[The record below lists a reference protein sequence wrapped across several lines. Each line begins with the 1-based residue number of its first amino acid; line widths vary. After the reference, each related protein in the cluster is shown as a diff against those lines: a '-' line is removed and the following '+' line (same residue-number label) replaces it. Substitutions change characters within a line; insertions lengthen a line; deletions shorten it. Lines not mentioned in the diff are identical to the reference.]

1 MIKFNKLKLEELT
14 SDNIRDEYILYDS
27 SASDYRYQ
35 MAEDEEFYL
44 GEQLTE
50 SQKEYLH
57 SVGQP
62 AESNNKI
69 RPAVEQVLANIASS
83 APEWDI
89 YPVGKMDGALASLY
103 NELVDNVWF
112 ASDGDIQFRKV
123 CKDFIVK
130 GVGYFYIYP
139 DWNEDAG
146 LGAVRFK
153 RFAPECVYVDPN
165 CTLPDFSD
173 ATSMIY
179 SDLHTKESLK
189 VSFPEVADK
198 IDDAMEDQDT
208 NYESTGK
215 YSADDIMGRADIPD
229 DHQPKIRKYIRFTK
243 VAVPYVLVT
252 ETTTGFNQS
261 YNEEQ
266 YKELSSDK
274 NYETLLKE
282 NAITEKL
289 TYRTHI
295 RETCVIGDF
304 VYYDDGL
311 PISHYPIVPATNEH
325 IGTPFSAGDVRH
337 AKSPQRMLN
346 RTEAL
351 LIAHTNATTNF
362 KLVVEDGA
370 IEPEE
375 LDRWNIPNAVITAN
389 PGAIREGKIKEF
401 APPAVSSQLYTE
413 KQRYELDIE
422 QVFGAYKFSQGQGQ
436 GSPGTVGEAQMMD
449 EAIARKQNWKVLP
462 IYDMLT
468 KAGKIVVEWIPHVY
482 NQQRVLRIATEYGGK
497 KEITANMPQLDA
509 KTGAIEKMFDLVA
522 TTVDIRVVVGSTRAK
537 SPQAELQKD
546 LALLNVGI
554 YDKTQVILNM
564 KTDVDKESLINRH
577 GEIAQLQSQLQGLS
591 EQNQK
596 LQGDLQTR
604 ERELFH
610 SNMRA
615 EVSEAT
621 KPVAKAQAELQA
633 KSKLEKERRSL
644 ETKKVA
650 DSLQNN
656 ASAVNSTQRAPN

>member
-1 MIKFNKLKLEELT
+1 MIKFNKLKLEELEAHH
-14 SDNIRDEYILYDS
+14 IRDEFVLYDS
-27 SASDYRYQ
+27 SADEYRYQ
-35 MAEDEEFYL
+35 MTEDEEFYL

-50 SQKEYLH
+50 AQKEYLQ

-69 RPAVEQVLANIASS
+69 RPAVEQVLANIASAS
-83 APEWDI
+83 PEWDI
-89 YPVGKMDGALASLY
+89 HPVGKMDGPLASLY
-103 NELVDNVWF
+103 NELVDNIWYS
-112 ASDGDIQFRKV
+112 SDGDIQFRKV
-123 CKDFIVK
+123 CKDYIVK
-130 GVGYFYIYP
+130 GISYFYVYP
-139 DWNEDAG
+139 DWNADSG
-146 LGAVRFK
+146 LGGVRFK

-173 ATSMIY
+173 AVSIIY
-179 SDLHTKESLK
+179 SDVHTKESLK
-189 VSFPEVADK
+189 VSFPDVADE
-198 IDDAMEDQDT
+198 IDNCLEDQDT

-215 YSADDIMGRADIPD
+215 YSADDIMTRADVPE
-229 DHQPKIRKYIRFTK
+229 DHQPKVRKYIRFTK

-252 ETTTGFNQS
+252 ETTTGYNQS

-266 YKELSSDK
+266 YKELTKDK
-274 NYETLLKE
+274 NYEKLLKE
-282 NAITEKL
+282 NAISEKL
-289 TYRTHI
+289 TYRTHV

-304 VYYDDGL
+304 IYYDDVL
-311 PISHYPIVPATNEH
+311 PISHYPIVPACNEH
-325 IGTPFSAGDVRH
+325 VGTPFPAGDVRH

-422 QVFGAYKFSQGQGQ
+422 QVFGAYKFQQGQGQ
-436 GSPGTVGEAQMMD
+436 GAPGTVGEAQMMD

-462 IYDMLT
+462 VYDMLT

-482 NQQRVLRIATEYGGK
+482 NQQRVLRIATEYGQK
-497 KEITANMPQLDA
+497 KEVTANMPQLDA
-509 KTGAIEKMFDLVA
+509 KTGAIERMFDLVA
-522 TTVDIRVVVGSTRAK
+522 TQVDIRVVVGSTRAK
-537 SPQAELQKD
+537 SPQADLQKD

-564 KTDVDKESLINRH
+564 KTDVDKESLIKRH
-577 GEIAQLQSQLQGLS
+577 SEIAQLQSQLQGLA
-591 EQNQK
+591 EENKK

-633 KSKLEKERRSL
+633 KSKLEKERRAL

-656 ASAVNSTQRAPN
+656 VSTVNSTKEPLN

>member
-1 MIKFNKLKLEELT
+1 MIKFNKLKLEELEAHH
-14 SDNIRDEYILYDS
+14 IRDEFVLYDS
-27 SASDYRYQ
+27 SADEYRYQ
-35 MAEDEEFYL
+35 MTEDEEFYL

-50 SQKEYLH
+50 AQKEYLQ

-69 RPAVEQVLANIASS
+69 RPAVEQVLANIASAS
-83 APEWDI
+83 PEWDI
-89 YPVGKMDGALASLY
+89 HPVGKMDGPLASLY
-103 NELVDNVWF
+103 NELVDNIWYS
-112 ASDGDIQFRKV
+112 SDGDIQFRKV
-123 CKDFIVK
+123 CKDYIVK
-130 GVGYFYIYP
+130 GISYFYVYP
-139 DWNEDAG
+139 DWNADSG
-146 LGAVRFK
+146 LGGVRFK

-173 ATSMIY
+173 AVSIIY
-179 SDLHTKESLK
+179 SDVHTKESLK
-189 VSFPEVADK
+189 VSFPDVADE
-198 IDDAMEDQDT
+198 IDDCLEDQDT

-215 YSADDIMGRADIPD
+215 YSADDIMTRADVPE
-229 DHQPKIRKYIRFTK
+229 DHQPKVRKYIRFTK

-252 ETTTGFNQS
+252 ETTTGYNQS

-266 YKELSSDK
+266 YKELTKDK
-274 NYETLLKE
+274 NYEKLLKE
-282 NAITEKL
+282 NAISEKL
-289 TYRTHI
+289 TYRTHV

-304 VYYDDGL
+304 IYYDDVL
-311 PISHYPIVPATNEH
+311 PISHYPIVPACNEH
-325 IGTPFSAGDVRH
+325 VGTPFPAGDVRH

-422 QVFGAYKFSQGQGQ
+422 QVFGAYKFQQGQGQ
-436 GSPGTVGEAQMMD
+436 GAPGTVGEAQMMD

-462 IYDMLT
+462 VYDMLT

-482 NQQRVLRIATEYGGK
+482 NQQRVLRIATEYGQK
-497 KEITANMPQLDA
+497 KEVTANMPQLDA
-509 KTGAIEKMFDLVA
+509 KTGAIERMFDLVA
-522 TTVDIRVVVGSTRAK
+522 TQVDIRVVVGSTRAK
-537 SPQAELQKD
+537 SPQADLQKD

-564 KTDVDKESLINRH
+564 KTDVDKESLIKRH
-577 GEIAQLQSQLQGLS
+577 SEIAQLQSQLQGLA
-591 EQNQK
+591 EENKK

-633 KSKLEKERRSL
+633 KSKLEKERRAL

-656 ASAVNSTQRAPN
+656 VSTVNSTQEPLN

>member
-1 MIKFNKLKLEELT
+1 MIKFNKLKLEELEAHH
-14 SDNIRDEYILYDS
+14 IRDEFVLYDS
-27 SASDYRYQ
+27 SADEYRYQ
-35 MAEDEEFYL
+35 MTEDEEFYL

-50 SQKEYLH
+50 AQKEYLQ

-69 RPAVEQVLANIASS
+69 RPAVEQVLANIASAS
-83 APEWDI
+83 PEWDI
-89 YPVGKMDGALASLY
+89 HPVGKMDGPLASLY
-103 NELVDNVWF
+103 NELVDNIWYS
-112 ASDGDIQFRKV
+112 SDGDIQFRKV
-123 CKDFIVK
+123 CKDYIVK
-130 GVGYFYIYP
+130 GIGYFYVYP
-139 DWNEDAG
+139 DWNADSG
-146 LGAVRFK
+146 LGGVRFK

-173 ATSMIY
+173 AVSIIY
-179 SDLHTKESLK
+179 SDVHTKESLK
-189 VSFPEVADK
+189 VSFPDVADE
-198 IDDAMEDQDT
+198 IDDCLEDQDT

-215 YSADDIMGRADIPD
+215 YSADDIMTRADVPE
-229 DHQPKIRKYIRFTK
+229 DHQPKVRKYIRFTK

-252 ETTTGFNQS
+252 ETTTGYNQS

-266 YKELSSDK
+266 YKELTKDK
-274 NYETLLKE
+274 NYEKLLKE
-282 NAITEKL
+282 NAISEKL
-289 TYRTHI
+289 TYRTHV

-304 VYYDDGL
+304 IYYDDVL
-311 PISHYPIVPATNEH
+311 PISHYPIVPACNEH
-325 IGTPFSAGDVRH
+325 VGTPFPAGDVRH

-422 QVFGAYKFSQGQGQ
+422 QVFGAYKFQQGQGQ
-436 GSPGTVGEAQMMD
+436 GAPGTVGEAQMMD

-462 IYDMLT
+462 VYDMLT

-482 NQQRVLRIATEYGGK
+482 NQQRVLRIATEYGQK
-497 KEITANMPQLDA
+497 KEVTANMPQLDA
-509 KTGAIEKMFDLVA
+509 KTGAIERMFDLVA
-522 TTVDIRVVVGSTRAK
+522 TQVDIRVVVGSTRAK
-537 SPQAELQKD
+537 SPQADLQKD

-564 KTDVDKESLINRH
+564 KTDVDKESLIKRH
-577 GEIAQLQSQLQGLS
+577 SEIAQLQSQLQGLA
-591 EQNQK
+591 EENKK

-633 KSKLEKERRSL
+633 KSKLEKERRAL

-656 ASAVNSTQRAPN
+656 VSTVNSTQEPLN

>member
-1 MIKFNKLKLEELT
+1 MIKFNKLKLEELEAHH
-14 SDNIRDEYILYDS
+14 IRDEFILYDS
-27 SASDYRYQ
+27 SADEYRYQ
-35 MAEDEEFYL
+35 MTEDEEFYL

-50 SQKEYLH
+50 AQKEYLQ

-69 RPAVEQVLANIASS
+69 RPAVEQVLANIASAS
-83 APEWDI
+83 PEWDI
-89 YPVGKMDGALASLY
+89 HPIGKMDGPLASLY
-103 NELVDNVWF
+103 NELVDNVWYS
-112 ASDGDIQFRKV
+112 SDGDIQFRKV
-123 CKDFIVK
+123 CKDYIVK
-130 GVGYFYIYP
+130 GIGYFYVYP
-139 DWNEDAG
+139 DWNSDSG
-146 LGAVRFK
+146 LGGVRFK

-173 ATSMIY
+173 AVSIVY
-179 SDLHTKESLK
+179 SDVHTKESLK
-189 VSFPEVADK
+189 VSFPDVADK
-198 IDDAMEDQDT
+198 IDDCLEDQDT

-215 YSADDIMGRADIPD
+215 YSADDIMTRADVPE
-229 DHQPKIRKYIRFTK
+229 DHQPKVRKYIRFTK

-252 ETTTGFNQS
+252 ETTTGYNQS

-266 YKELSSDK
+266 YKELTKDK
-274 NYETLLKE
+274 NYEKLLKE
-282 NAITEKL
+282 NAISEKL

-304 VYYDDGL
+304 IYYDDVL
-311 PISHYPIVPATNEH
+311 PISHYPIVPACNEH
-325 IGTPFSAGDVRH
+325 VGTPFPAGDVRH

-422 QVFGAYKFSQGQGQ
+422 QVFGAYKFQQGQGQ
-436 GSPGTVGEAQMMD
+436 GAPGTVGEAQMMD
-449 EAIARKQNWKVLP
+449 EAISRKQNWKVLP
-462 IYDMLT
+462 VYDMLT

-482 NQQRVLRIATEYGGK
+482 NQQRVLRIATEYGQK
-497 KEITANMPQLDA
+497 KEVTANMPQLDA
-509 KTGAIEKMFDLVA
+509 KTGAIERMFDLVA
-522 TTVDIRVVVGSTRAK
+522 TSVDIRVVVGSTRAK
-537 SPQAELQKD
+537 SPQADLQKD

-577 GEIAQLQSQLQGLS
+577 SEIAQLQSQLQGLA
-591 EQNQK
+591 EQNKK

-633 KSKLEKERRSL
+633 KSKLEKERRAL

-656 ASAVNSTQRAPN
+656 VSTVNSTQEPLN

>member
-1 MIKFNKLKLEELT
+1 MIKFNKLKLEELEAHH
-14 SDNIRDEYILYDS
+14 IRDEFVLYDS
-27 SASDYRYQ
+27 SADEYRYQ
-35 MAEDEEFYL
+35 MTEDEEFYL

-50 SQKEYLH
+50 AQKEYLQ

-69 RPAVEQVLANIASS
+69 RPAVEQVLANIASAS
-83 APEWDI
+83 PEWDI
-89 YPVGKMDGALASLY
+89 HPVGKMDGPLASLY
-103 NELVDNVWF
+103 NELVDNIWYS
-112 ASDGDIQFRKV
+112 SDGDIQFRKV
-123 CKDFIVK
+123 CKDYIVK
-130 GVGYFYIYP
+130 GISYFYVYP
-139 DWNEDAG
+139 DWNADSG
-146 LGAVRFK
+146 LGGVRFK

-173 ATSMIY
+173 AVSIIY
-179 SDLHTKESLK
+179 SDVHTKESLK
-189 VSFPEVADK
+189 VSFPDVADK
-198 IDDAMEDQDT
+198 IDDCLEDQDT

-215 YSADDIMGRADIPD
+215 YSADDIMTRADVPE
-229 DHQPKIRKYIRFTK
+229 DHQPKVRKYIRFTK

-252 ETTTGFNQS
+252 ETTTGYNQS

-266 YKELSSDK
+266 YKELTKDK
-274 NYETLLKE
+274 NYEKLLKE
-282 NAITEKL
+282 NAISEKL
-289 TYRTHI
+289 TYRTHV

-304 VYYDDGL
+304 IYYDDVL
-311 PISHYPIVPATNEH
+311 PISHYPIVPACNEH
-325 IGTPFSAGDVRH
+325 VGTPFPAGDVRH

-422 QVFGAYKFSQGQGQ
+422 QVFGAYKFQQGQGQ
-436 GSPGTVGEAQMMD
+436 GAPGTVGEAQMMD

-462 IYDMLT
+462 VYDMLT

-482 NQQRVLRIATEYGGK
+482 NQQRVLRIATEYGQK
-497 KEITANMPQLDA
+497 KEVTANMPQLDA
-509 KTGAIEKMFDLVA
+509 KTGAIERMFDLVA
-522 TTVDIRVVVGSTRAK
+522 TQVDIRVVVGSTRAK
-537 SPQAELQKD
+537 SPQADLQKD

-564 KTDVDKESLINRH
+564 KTDVDKESLIKRH
-577 GEIAQLQSQLQGLS
+577 SEIAQLQSQLEGLA
-591 EQNQK
+591 EQNKK

-633 KSKLEKERRSL
+633 KSKLEKERRAL

-656 ASAVNSTQRAPN
+656 VSTVNSTQEPLN

>member
-1 MIKFNKLKLEELT
+1 MIKFNKLKLEELEAHH
-14 SDNIRDEYILYDS
+14 IRDEFVLYDS
-27 SASDYRYQ
+27 SADEYRYQ
-35 MAEDEEFYL
+35 MTEDEEFYL

-50 SQKEYLH
+50 AQKEYLQ

-69 RPAVEQVLANIASS
+69 RPAVEQVLANIASAS
-83 APEWDI
+83 PEWDI
-89 YPVGKMDGALASLY
+89 HPVGKMDGPLASLY
-103 NELVDNVWF
+103 NELVDNIWYS
-112 ASDGDIQFRKV
+112 SDGDVQFRKV
-123 CKDFIVK
+123 CKDYIVK
-130 GVGYFYIYP
+130 GVSYFYVYP
-139 DWNEDAG
+139 DWNADSG
-146 LGAVRFK
+146 LGGVRFK

-173 ATSMIY
+173 AVSIIY
-179 SDLHTKESLK
+179 SDVHTKESLK
-189 VSFPEVADK
+189 VSFPDVADE
-198 IDDAMEDQDT
+198 IDNCLEDQDT

-215 YSADDIMGRADIPD
+215 YSADDIMTRADVPE
-229 DHQPKIRKYIRFTK
+229 DHQPKVRKYIRFTK

-252 ETTTGFNQS
+252 ETTTGYNQS

-266 YKELSSDK
+266 YKELTKDK
-274 NYETLLKE
+274 NYEKLLKE
-282 NAITEKL
+282 NAISEKL
-289 TYRTHI
+289 TYRTHV

-304 VYYDDGL
+304 IYYDDIL
-311 PISHYPIVPATNEH
+311 PISHYPIVPACNEH
-325 IGTPFSAGDVRH
+325 VGTPFPAGDVRH

-422 QVFGAYKFSQGQGQ
+422 QVFGAYKFQQGQGQ
-436 GSPGTVGEAQMMD
+436 GAPGTVGEAQMMD

-462 IYDMLT
+462 VYDMLT

-482 NQQRVLRIATEYGGK
+482 NQQRVLRISTEYGQK
-497 KEITANMPQLDA
+497 KEVTANMPQLDA
-509 KTGAIEKMFDLVA
+509 KTGAIERMFDLVA
-522 TTVDIRVVVGSTRAK
+522 TQVDIRVVVGSTRAK
-537 SPQAELQKD
+537 SPQADLQKD

-564 KTDVDKESLINRH
+564 KTDVDKESLIKRH
-577 GEIAQLQSQLQGLS
+577 SEIAELRSQLQGLA
-591 EQNQK
+591 EQNKK

-633 KSKLEKERRSL
+633 KSKLEKERRAL

-656 ASAVNSTQRAPN
+656 ASTVNSTQGAPN

>member
-1 MIKFNKLKLEELT
+1 MIKFNKLKLEELEAHH
-14 SDNIRDEYILYDS
+14 IRDEFVLYDS
-27 SASDYRYQ
+27 SADEYRYQ
-35 MAEDEEFYL
+35 MTEDEEFYL

-50 SQKEYLH
+50 AQKEYLQ

-69 RPAVEQVLANIASS
+69 RPAVEQVLANIASAS
-83 APEWDI
+83 PEWDI
-89 YPVGKMDGALASLY
+89 HPVGKMDGPLASLY
-103 NELVDNVWF
+103 NELVDNIWYS
-112 ASDGDIQFRKV
+112 SDGDIQFRKV
-123 CKDFIVK
+123 CKDYIVK
-130 GVGYFYIYP
+130 GISYFYVYP
-139 DWNEDAG
+139 DWNADSG
-146 LGAVRFK
+146 LGGVRFK

-173 ATSMIY
+173 AVSIIY
-179 SDLHTKESLK
+179 SDVHTKESLK
-189 VSFPEVADK
+189 VSFPDVADE
-198 IDDAMEDQDT
+198 IDDCLEDQDT

-215 YSADDIMGRADIPD
+215 YSADDIMTRADVPE
-229 DHQPKIRKYIRFTK
+229 DHQPKVRKYIRFTK

-252 ETTTGFNQS
+252 ETTTGYNQS

-266 YKELSSDK
+266 YKELTKDK
-274 NYETLLKE
+274 NYEKLLKE
-282 NAITEKL
+282 NAISEKL
-289 TYRTHI
+289 TYRTHV

-304 VYYDDGL
+304 IYYDDVL
-311 PISHYPIVPATNEH
+311 PISHYPIVPACNEH
-325 IGTPFSAGDVRH
+325 VGTPFPAGDVRH

-422 QVFGAYKFSQGQGQ
+422 QVFGAYKFQQGQGQ
-436 GSPGTVGEAQMMD
+436 GAPGTVGEAQMMD

-462 IYDMLT
+462 VYDMLT

-482 NQQRVLRIATEYGGK
+482 NQQRVLRIATEYGQK
-497 KEITANMPQLDA
+497 KEVTANMPQLDA
-509 KTGAIEKMFDLVA
+509 KTGAIERMFDLVA
-522 TTVDIRVVVGSTRAK
+522 TQVDIRVVVGSTRAK
-537 SPQAELQKD
+537 SPQADLQKD

-564 KTDVDKESLINRH
+564 KTDVDKESLIKRH
-577 GEIAQLQSQLQGLS
+577 SEIAQLQSQLQGLA
-591 EQNQK
+591 EENKK

-633 KSKLEKERRSL
+633 KSILEKERRAL

-656 ASAVNSTQRAPN
+656 VSTVNSTQEPLN

>member
-1 MIKFNKLKLEELT
+1 MIKFNKLKLEDLEAHH
-14 SDNIRDEYILYDS
+14 IRDEFVLYDS
-27 SASDYRYQ
+27 SADEYRYQ
-35 MAEDEEFYL
+35 MTEDEEFYL

-50 SQKEYLH
+50 AQKEYLQ

-69 RPAVEQVLANIASS
+69 RPAVEQVLANIASAS
-83 APEWDI
+83 PEWDI
-89 YPVGKMDGALASLY
+89 HPIGKMDGPLASLY
-103 NELVDNVWF
+103 NELVDNVWYS
-112 ASDGDIQFRKV
+112 SDGDIQFRKV
-123 CKDFIVK
+123 CKDYIVK
-130 GVGYFYIYP
+130 GIGYFYVYP
-139 DWNEDAG
+139 DWNSDSG
-146 LGAVRFK
+146 LGGVRFK

-173 ATSMIY
+173 AVSIIY
-179 SDLHTKESLK
+179 SDVHTKESLK
-189 VSFPEVADK
+189 VSFPDVADK
-198 IDDAMEDQDT
+198 IDDCLEDQDT

-215 YSADDIMGRADIPD
+215 YSADDIMTRADVPE
-229 DHQPKIRKYIRFTK
+229 DHQPKVRKYIRFTK

-252 ETTTGFNQS
+252 ETTTGYNQS

-266 YKELSSDK
+266 YKELTKDK
-274 NYETLLKE
+274 NYEKLLKE
-282 NAITEKL
+282 NAISEKL
-289 TYRTHI
+289 TYRTHV

-304 VYYDDGL
+304 IYYDDVL
-311 PISHYPIVPATNEH
+311 PISHYPIVPACNEH
-325 IGTPFSAGDVRH
+325 VGTPFPAGDVRH

-422 QVFGAYKFSQGQGQ
+422 QVFGAYKFQQGQGQ
-436 GSPGTVGEAQMMD
+436 GAPGTVGEAQMMD
-449 EAIARKQNWKVLP
+449 EAISRKQNWKVLP
-462 IYDMLT
+462 VYDMLT

-482 NQQRVLRIATEYGGK
+482 NQQRVLRIATEYGQK
-497 KEITANMPQLDA
+497 KEVTANMPQLDA
-509 KTGAIEKMFDLVA
+509 KTGAIERMFDLVA
-522 TTVDIRVVVGSTRAK
+522 TSVDIRVVVGSTRAK
-537 SPQAELQKD
+537 SPQADLQKD

-577 GEIAQLQSQLQGLS
+577 SEIAQLQSQLQGLA
-591 EQNQK
+591 EQNKK

-633 KSKLEKERRSL
+633 KSKLEKERRAL

-656 ASAVNSTQRAPN
+656 VSTVNSTQEPLN

>member
-1 MIKFNKLKLEELT
+1 MIKFNKLKLEELEAHH
-14 SDNIRDEYILYDS
+14 IRDEFVLYDS
-27 SASDYRYQ
+27 SADEYRYQ
-35 MAEDEEFYL
+35 MTEDEEFYL

-50 SQKEYLH
+50 AQKEYLQ

-69 RPAVEQVLANIASS
+69 RPAVEQVLANIASAS
-83 APEWDI
+83 PEWDI
-89 YPVGKMDGALASLY
+89 HPVGKMDGPLASLY
-103 NELVDNVWF
+103 NELVDNIWYS
-112 ASDGDIQFRKV
+112 SDGDIQFRKV
-123 CKDFIVK
+123 CKDYIVK
-130 GVGYFYIYP
+130 GISYFYVYP
-139 DWNEDAG
+139 DWNADSG
-146 LGAVRFK
+146 LGGVRFK

-173 ATSMIY
+173 AVSIIY
-179 SDLHTKESLK
+179 SDVHTKESLK
-189 VSFPEVADK
+189 VSFPDVADE
-198 IDDAMEDQDT
+198 IDDCLEDQDT

-215 YSADDIMGRADIPD
+215 YSADDIMTRADVPE
-229 DHQPKIRKYIRFTK
+229 DHQPKVRKYIRFTK

-252 ETTTGFNQS
+252 ETTTGYNQS

-266 YKELSSDK
+266 YKELTKDK
-274 NYETLLKE
+274 NYEKLLKE
-282 NAITEKL
+282 NAISEKL
-289 TYRTHI
+289 TYRTHV

-304 VYYDDGL
+304 IYYDDVL
-311 PISHYPIVPATNEH
+311 PISHYPIVPACNEH
-325 IGTPFSAGDVRH
+325 VGTPFPAGDVRH

-422 QVFGAYKFSQGQGQ
+422 QVFGAYKFQQGQGQ
-436 GSPGTVGEAQMMD
+436 GAPGTVGEAQMMD

-462 IYDMLT
+462 VYDMLT

-482 NQQRVLRIATEYGGK
+482 NQQRVLRIATEYGQK
-497 KEITANMPQLDA
+497 KEVTANMPQLDA
-509 KTGAIEKMFDLVA
+509 KTGAIERMFDLVA
-522 TTVDIRVVVGSTRAK
+522 TQVDIRVVVGSTRAK
-537 SPQAELQKD
+537 SPQADLQKD

-564 KTDVDKESLINRH
+564 KTDVDKESLIKRH
-577 GEIAQLQSQLQGLS
+577 SEIAQLQSQLEGLA
-591 EQNQK
+591 EQNKK

-633 KSKLEKERRSL
+633 KSKLEKERRAL

-656 ASAVNSTQRAPN
+656 VSTVNSTQEPLN

>member
-1 MIKFNKLKLEELT
+1 MIKFNKLKLEELEAHH
-14 SDNIRDEYILYDS
+14 IRDEFVLYDS
-27 SASDYRYQ
+27 SADEYRYQ
-35 MAEDEEFYL
+35 MTEDEEFYL

-50 SQKEYLH
+50 AQKEYLQ

-69 RPAVEQVLANIASS
+69 RPAVEQVLANIASAS
-83 APEWDI
+83 PEWDI
-89 YPVGKMDGALASLY
+89 HPVGKMDGPLASLY
-103 NELVDNVWF
+103 NELVDNIWYS
-112 ASDGDIQFRKV
+112 SDGDIQFRKV
-123 CKDFIVK
+123 CKDYIVK
-130 GVGYFYIYP
+130 GISYFYVYP
-139 DWNEDAG
+139 DWNADSG
-146 LGAVRFK
+146 LGGVRFK

-173 ATSMIY
+173 AVSIIY
-179 SDLHTKESLK
+179 SDVHTKESLK
-189 VSFPEVADK
+189 VSFPDVADE
-198 IDDAMEDQDT
+198 IDDCLEDQDT

-215 YSADDIMGRADIPD
+215 YSADDIMTRADVPE
-229 DHQPKIRKYIRFTK
+229 DHQPKVRKYIRFTK

-252 ETTTGFNQS
+252 ETTTGYNQS

-266 YKELSSDK
+266 YKELTKDK
-274 NYETLLKE
+274 NYEKLLKE
-282 NAITEKL
+282 NAISEKL
-289 TYRTHI
+289 TYRTHV

-304 VYYDDGL
+304 IYYDDVL
-311 PISHYPIVPATNEH
+311 PISHYPIVPACNEH
-325 IGTPFSAGDVRH
+325 VGTPFPAGDVRH

-422 QVFGAYKFSQGQGQ
+422 QVFGAYKFQQGQGQ
-436 GSPGTVGEAQMMD
+436 GAPGTVGEAQMMD

-462 IYDMLT
+462 VYDMLT

-482 NQQRVLRIATEYGGK
+482 NQQRVLRIATEYGQK
-497 KEITANMPQLDA
+497 KEVTANMPQLDA
-509 KTGAIEKMFDLVA
+509 KTGAIERMFDLVA
-522 TTVDIRVVVGSTRAK
+522 TQVDIRVVVGSTRAK
-537 SPQAELQKD
+537 SPQADLQKD

-564 KTDVDKESLINRH
+564 KTDVDKESLIKRH
-577 GEIAQLQSQLQGLS
+577 SEIAQLQSQLQGLA
-591 EQNQK
+591 EENKK

-633 KSKLEKERRSL
+633 KSKLEKERRAL

-656 ASAVNSTQRAPN
+656 VSTVNSTKEPLN